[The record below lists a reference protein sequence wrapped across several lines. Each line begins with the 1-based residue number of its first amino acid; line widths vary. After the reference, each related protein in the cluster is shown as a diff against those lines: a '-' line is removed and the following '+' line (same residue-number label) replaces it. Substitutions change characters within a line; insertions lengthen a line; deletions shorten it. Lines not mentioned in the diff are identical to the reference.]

1 MKLKKQGGQF
11 NTYNAEL
18 TYGEILVLRNALAKS
33 PGMGPE
39 ADEMLEGFAW
49 YLDKMPEPGEEGDKK
64 EGTSDNPNVAKEK
77 ADDALSPMLL
87 EPAPG
92 EEDHEEDHEEE
103 SPEDKRGEVHST
115 DDDETLADRFKAVP
129 GVTKKDKDKELELPE
144 PPSE

>member
-1 MKLKKQGGQF
+1 MKLKKQSGQF
-11 NTYNAEL
+11 NTYSAEL

-39 ADEMLEGFAW
+39 ADEMLEGFNW

-64 EGTSDNPNVAKEK
+64 EGTSDNPNMAKDK

-92 EEDHEEDHEEE
+92 EDEASEEPAKSNEE
-103 SPEDKRGEVHST
+103 PGEE
-115 DDDETLADRFKAVP
+115 ETLADRFKNVP
-129 GVTKKDKDKELELPE
+129 GVNKGSEDEEEFPE
-144 PPSE
+144 PPTR

>member
-1 MKLKKQGGQF
+1 MKLKKQSGQF
-11 NTYNAEL
+11 NTYSAEL

-39 ADEMLEGFAW
+39 ADEMLEGFNW
-49 YLDKMPEPGEEGDKK
+49 YLDKMPEPGEEGDKT
-64 EGTSDNPNVAKEK
+64 EGTSDNPNMAKDK

-92 EEDHEEDHEEE
+92 DEGEEGEGRPDED
-103 SPEDKRGEVHST
+103 
-115 DDDETLADRFKAVP
+115 TLADRFKEVP
-129 GVTKKDKDKELELPE
+129 GVGKKAEKEEMELPE